1 MFQESKTKDSTKFLK
16 QTSMETLEQT
26 KDRNIKLTL
35 LDFLKRNN
43 DENEYQSDYIKNDWK
58 IRRTDHVKK

>member
-1 MFQESKTKDSTKFLK
+1 MFKVILWDI
-16 QTSMETLEQT
+16 
-26 KDRNIKLTL
+26 DGTL